1 MKCREKAAL
10 SEELKSF
17 AGRYKLQSEFVY
29 KAKGCTG
36 CLGAGYLG
44 RVGVHEIL
52 QVSLEIGDMICAG
65 ALPSEL
71 ITEARKK
78 GFVTIKEDAM
88 LKVLKGQTDLRQV
101 LEVAG

>member
-1 MKCREKAAL
+1 
-10 SEELKSF
+10 
-17 AGRYKLQSEFVY
+17 
-29 KAKGCTG
+29 
-36 CLGAGYLG
+36 
-44 RVGVHEIL
+44 
-52 QVSLEIGDMICAG
+52 MICAG